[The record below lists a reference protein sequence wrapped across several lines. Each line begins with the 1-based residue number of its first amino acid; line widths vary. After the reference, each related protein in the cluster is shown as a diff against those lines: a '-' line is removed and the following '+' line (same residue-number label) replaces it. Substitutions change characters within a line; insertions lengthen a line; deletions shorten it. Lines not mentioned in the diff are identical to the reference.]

1 MLSINDQPAFLSIM
15 LDFERLCR
23 TSVLIFNI
31 LIYVLVRMK
40 GVYDSVQSGP
50 YLDIAECK
58 AQRRFPSGFL
68 GIRCRPS
75 HFNPIEIMYSLQS
88 FSTLFL
94 SVSHVSV
101 TFLQPPHIQWWGYRL
116 NFESSMLLIHA
127 QFAHSS
133 HSTHNISACLAFLTM
148 FGMFSSEAA
157 VEN

>member
-1 MLSINDQPAFLSIM
+1 MLAQPFQSDRNYVFIATIFL
-15 LDFERLCR
+15 
-23 TSVLIFNI
+23 
-31 LIYVLVRMK
+31 
-40 GVYDSVQSGP
+40 
-50 YLDIAECK
+50 
-58 AQRRFPSGFL
+58 PS
-68 GIRCRPS
+68 
-75 HFNPIEIMYSLQS
+75 
-88 FSTLFL
+88 L
-94 SVSHVSV
+94 SVSHVSA